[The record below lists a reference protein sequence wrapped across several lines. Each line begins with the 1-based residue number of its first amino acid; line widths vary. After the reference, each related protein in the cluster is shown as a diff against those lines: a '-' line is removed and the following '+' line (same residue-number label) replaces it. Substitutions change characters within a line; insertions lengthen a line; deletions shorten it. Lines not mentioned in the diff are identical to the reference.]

1 MKLHVERITEKQFL
15 HPRYWPTWL
24 GLTILWL
31 IAKLPWH
38 VQMGLGKALGLL
50 MFHTM
55 RKRRFISCVNLELAL
70 TELPVEQRRQL
81 NREHFISLGKGFV
94 ETAISWWG
102 NGERLAAITQIEG
115 AEHLHNALQQSG
127 VILLTAH
134 FTSMELAGRLL
145 STQHPDPHAVYRP
158 HQNPVIEQQI
168 TKLRLKYCNKTIPRD
183 HIREMIRSLQQ
194 GHVVWYAQDQHFH
207 HKGSLFIPFFG
218 VETPTNTATSRLAKL
233 GGAQVI
239 PFFTVR
245 TDTGYL
251 LRFLPK
257 LEHFPGESVVEDT
270 LRINAVIEQQIREFP
285 AQYLWTHRRF
295 KDPPEGG
302 DRYQHYRDNPPT
314 NGCL

>member
-1 MKLHVERITEKQFL
+1 
-15 HPRYWPTWL
+15 
-24 GLTILWL
+24 
-31 IAKLPWH
+31 
-38 VQMGLGKALGLL
+38 
-50 MFHTM
+50 
-55 RKRRFISCVNLELAL
+55 
-70 TELPVEQRRQL
+70 
-81 NREHFISLGKGFV
+81 
-94 ETAISWWG
+94 
-102 NGERLAAITQIEG
+102 
-115 AEHLHNALQQSG
+115 
-127 VILLTAH
+127 
-134 FTSMELAGRLL
+134 
-145 STQHPDPHAVYRP
+145 
-158 HQNPVIEQQI
+158 
-168 TKLRLKYCNKTIPRD
+168 
-183 HIREMIRSLQQ
+183 MIRSLQQ